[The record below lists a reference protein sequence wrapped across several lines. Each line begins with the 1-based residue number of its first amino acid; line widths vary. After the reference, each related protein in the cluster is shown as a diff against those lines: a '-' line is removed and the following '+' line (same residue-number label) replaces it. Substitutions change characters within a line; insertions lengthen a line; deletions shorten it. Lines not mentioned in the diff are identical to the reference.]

1 MPIIEGVI
9 RYYEED
15 EFVDKVEW
23 LYQQKHI
30 DKDGFFI
37 DKDGSRISTDE
48 DSNVDR
54 DTLCISVPY
63 NEYLNLSANDL
74 IVARHAGVLSEI
86 DNMRAKVYHDGNEDE
101 YDLIEWAKDNLVIED
116 NHPNFN
122 EIIIEVFLDDHRDYV
137 PELKKESGNG

>member
-30 DKDGFFI
+30 NSEGFFVDKDGNP
-37 DKDGSRISTDE
+37 ISTDE
-48 DSNVDR
+48 DPNVDR

-63 NEYLNLSANDL
+63 GEYQNLSIKDL
-74 IVARHAGVLSEI
+74 VVPRHAGILVEI
-86 DNMRAKVYHDGNEDE
+86 DNMKAKVSHDGNEDE
-101 YDLIEWAKDNLVIED
+101 YDLIEWAKEHLLIET
-116 NHPNFN
+116 NNPNFN
-122 EIIIEVFLDDHRDYV
+122 EIVMEIFLDDHRECN
-137 PELKKESGNG
+137 ELTKENENG

>member
-30 DKDGFFI
+30 NTEGFFVDKDGNA
-37 DKDGSRISTDE
+37 ISTDE
-48 DSNVDR
+48 EPNVDR

-63 NEYLNLSANDL
+63 GEYQNLSIKDL
-74 IVARHAGVLSEI
+74 VVSRHKGILAEI
-86 DNMRAKVYHDGNEDE
+86 DNMKAKVSHDGNEDE
-101 YDLIEWAKDNLVIED
+101 YDLIEWAKEHLLIES
-116 NHPNFN
+116 NNPNFN
-122 EIIIEVFLDDHRDYV
+122 EIVMEIFLDDHRDCNEV
-137 PELKKESGNG
+137 KKEFENE